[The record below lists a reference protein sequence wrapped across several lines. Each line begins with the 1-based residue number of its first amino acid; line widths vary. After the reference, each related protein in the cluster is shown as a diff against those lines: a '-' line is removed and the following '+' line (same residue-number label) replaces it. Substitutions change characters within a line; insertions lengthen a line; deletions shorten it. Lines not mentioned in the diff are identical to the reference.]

1 MNRGGGW
8 EKVRDKK
15 QAYTSCDSTES
26 LQITE
31 KAHEQGN
38 ILSGFFFF
46 FSHSKRKRDCDL
58 PQVMLLIQ

>member
-46 FSHSKRKRDCDL
+46 FSTANVKEIVIFPR
-58 PQVMLLIQ
+58 

>member
-46 FSHSKRKRDCDL
+46 FFSTANVKEIVIFPR
-58 PQVMLLIQ
+58 